1 MRLRRGIARA
11 YPFLGAL
18 SLACAGSSWAQ
29 APTEASRPLTF
40 TVTTV
45 SGESAPAL
53 SKADVQ
59 LFLGNERKPVAGWA
73 EDDNLHLAIL
83 IDDTI
88 AVGAADNWNDL
99 RQFIMAQPA
108 TTHVAV
114 GYLRFGVATL
124 ARDFTTDHDAAASAL
139 RAPMGAAGSSSSPYV
154 ATMDLL
160 RRWPNAGPRRSIL
173 LISTGVDFFA
183 GRHQGPILPDV
194 DPLIRRAQVQNTN
207 IWAVFYPG
215 GGHRGRKFTHVLNGQ
230 ENLARLAEATG
241 GELFALGPGVPASL
255 KPHFDDIAAR
265 LGRQHLLT
273 FMAVRGEKGRHVDVS
288 VRTEV
293 PDTELFAPSAV
304 FLPAAK

>member
-1 MRLRRGIARA
+1 MSVRRGMARA
-11 YPFLGAL
+11 YLLLGAL
-18 SLACAGSSWAQ
+18 SLACVGSSWAQ
-29 APTEASRPLTF
+29 TPTAASHPVTF
-40 TVTTV
+40 TVTSAGGETV
-45 SGESAPAL
+45 PV
-53 SKADVQ
+53 SKADVR
-59 LFLGNERKPVAGWA
+59 LFLGNERTPVDGWA
-73 EDDNLHLAIL
+73 QDDNLSLAIL
-83 IDDTI
+83 IDDAI
-88 AVGAADNWNDL
+88 ARGAADNWNDL

-108 TTHVAV
+108 TTHIAV

-124 ARDFTTDHDAAASAL
+124 AQDFTADHEAAASAL
-139 RAPMGAAGSSSSPYV
+139 RAPMGAAGFSSSPYV

-160 RRWPNAGPRRSIL
+160 RRWPNGGPRRSIL

-183 GRHQGPILPDV
+183 GRHQGPVLPDV

-215 GGHRGRKFTHVLNGQ
+215 GGHRARNFTHVLNGQ
-230 ENLARLAEATG
+230 ENLARLAEGTG

-255 KPHFDDIAAR
+255 KPHFDEIAAR

-273 FMAVRGEKGRHVDVS
+273 FMAVRGEKGRHVDVN

-293 PDTELFAPSAV
+293 PDAELLAPSAV